1 MDKALVVIVLLVVGA
16 LLFSGCASTENKPY
30 DKVVEKDKTTITVET
45 TTTPIVT
52 TIEHSNVAQSN
63 LKDVVL
69 GAGDVESRFSSV
81 PEMSGAINL
90 DSGYMRGYGVVF
102 VDSNPSDSVINDGQ
116 PTLISSVVYDYTG
129 RESERNTMFLYNKTN
144 EIGHT
149 IGDITV
155 RNVKFLGT
163 VDNIGEGGRM
173 WLTEGETVVGGEV
186 YETQDVVLMVKKT
199 NYLVLITTLS
209 SRNGIYYPLASADK
223 KYARIVVDRLN

>member
-1 MDKALVVIVLLVVGA
+1 MSKALVVIVLLVAGA
-16 LLFSGCASTENKPY
+16 LLFSGCASTDNKPY
-30 DKVVEKDKTTITVET
+30 NRVVEKDKTTITVET

-52 TIEHSNVAQSN
+52 TIDHNNVAKSS
-63 LKDVVL
+63 LKNVVL
-69 GAGDVESRFSSV
+69 GTSDVESRFSFV

-90 DSGYMRGYGVVF
+90 DSGYMQGYGVVF
-102 VDSNPSDSVINDGQ
+102 VDSAPSDSVIANGE
-116 PTLISSVVYDYTG
+116 PTLISSVVYDYSG
-129 RESERNTMFLYNKTN
+129 REYERDSMFLYNKSN

-155 RNVKFLGT
+155 KNVKFLGT

-173 WLTEGETVVGGEV
+173 WLTEGETVSNGEV

-199 NYLVLITTLS
+199 NYLVLTTSLS
-209 SRNGIYYPLASADK
+209 SRNGIYFPLASADK